1 MDITAEIVRIEQRA
15 HERDVSIRAILQR
28 AGLAT
33 SNWARWKRG
42 KSSPSFKTWGEVSR
56 AAHDLLSEANSP
68 ASGDTARH
76 DASASLG
83 PKLDKAQPPSGVRSR
98 DGGAA

>member
-1 MDITAEIVRIEQRA
+1 MDIAAEIVRIEQRA
-15 HERDVSIRAILQR
+15 QERDVSIRAILQR

-56 AAHDLLSEANSP
+56 AAADLLSGENSQ
-68 ASGDTARH
+68 ASGDTARR
-76 DASASLG
+76 DASASPG
-83 PKLDKAQPPSGVRSR
+83 PKPDKARSLSGAQNL
-98 DGGAA
+98 DGGGA